1 MLLTVFV
8 CVVRKVFF
16 QSFFCAA
23 TWPSG
28 CWTFGCVLTIS
39 QQFVL
44 YNSIEYP
51 CGEQHAQWVFNTWS
65 KCSLLYFGG
74 IRTAV
79 YSIDLL
85 MPWSFPNK
93 KFQTSMDVQRWTRKK
108 YKKLSFFNISISCPT
123 YRSQPKKRMTT
134 CPNIQSKQQIGF
146 ACTLHDPGPS
156 VLLTLD
162 LTLGTLQQFSS
173 FLSACETPQ
182 TGVRHWSNTSTDKRL
197 IFPRAMRRI
206 LPRKQILCRHV
217 PRKAIWHTHTRR
229 EWIII
234 WSGRNWVLKHAD

>member
-1 MLLTVFV
+1 
-8 CVVRKVFF
+8 
-16 QSFFCAA
+16 
-23 TWPSG
+23 
-28 CWTFGCVLTIS
+28 
-39 QQFVL
+39 
-44 YNSIEYP
+44 
-51 CGEQHAQWVFNTWS
+51 
-65 KCSLLYFGG
+65 
-74 IRTAV
+74 
-79 YSIDLL
+79 
-85 MPWSFPNK
+85 
-93 KFQTSMDVQRWTRKK
+93 MDVQRWTRKK

-182 TGVRHWSNTSTDKRL
+182 PGVRHWSNTSTDKRL

-234 WSGRNWVLKHAD
+234 WSGRNWVLKQSSLVTDLPGTPVTPRVYTYVISKRSFTSIQTVHTHTDTDGHTYIHINVNVGTYVHTIPCHAIPYHTILYHTYHTYIYIPYISYIPYHAYITLPNIT

>member
-1 MLLTVFV
+1 MI
-8 CVVRKVFF
+8 KV
-16 QSFFCAA
+16 QSL
-23 TWPSG
+23 
-28 CWTFGCVLTIS
+28 VLWGHQDSCLFHRFIDALKFS
-39 QQFVL
+39 QQE
-44 YNSIEYP
+44 I
-51 CGEQHAQWVFNTWS
+51 
-65 KCSLLYFGG
+65 
-74 IRTAV
+74 
-79 YSIDLL
+79 
-85 MPWSFPNK
+85 PNK
-93 KFQTSMDVQRWTRKK
+93 YGCAEMNKK
-108 YKKLSFFNISISCPT
+108 KILKKLSFFNISISCPT

-217 PRKAIWHTHTRR
+217 PRKAI
-229 EWIII
+229 
-234 WSGRNWVLKHAD
+234 